1 MYLHIFGKAP
11 DLIGVFILGVKREL
25 DTIYKAVGRVSVIV
39 KQKKEGDT
47 MNEENL
53 IPISERS
60 TEEVREMGRKG
71 GIASGKARREKK
83 IFKEAIEKQLGQSI
97 DSMIKS
103 MITQAKNGNVQAITF
118 LRDTIGEKP
127 TDKVEAE
134 VNSDVNINIELS
146 DD

>member
-1 MYLHIFGKAP
+1 MGK
-11 DLIGVFILGVKREL
+11 
-25 DTIYKAVGRVSVIV
+25 
-39 KQKKEGDT
+39 
-47 MNEENL
+47 
-53 IPISERS
+53 
-60 TEEVREMGRKG
+60 KG

-97 DSMIKS
+97 DGMIKS
-103 MITQAKNGNVQAITF
+103 MIEQAKSGNVQAITF